1 MYGNLGVDQVYLLI
15 DDKKIN
21 SLWLANFAYNLPIL
35 GDTGLEFTQQLAQQ
49 YQLNHHTP
57 EFLSQYWNYQALIQ
71 HGEIE
76 QFYQQPVD
84 NIIKQFVRDTKDLH
98 TARRAQAQEKSLY
111 TPLVF
116 RVEPDVTQKIFY
128 YRLHPNVELKQYLI
142 EKTLP

>member
-1 MYGNLGVDQVYLLI
+1 MYRNLGVDQVYLLI
-15 DDKKIN
+15 NDSKIN
-21 SLWLANFAYNLPIL
+21 SLWLANFAGRLPIL
-35 GDTGLEFTQQLAQQ
+35 GDCGLEFTHELAQQ
-49 YQLNHHTP
+49 YQLSHHDS

-71 HGEIE
+71 DGKIE

-98 TARRAQAQEKSLY
+98 TARRVQAQEKSLY

-116 RVEPDVTQKIFY
+116 RVESDVTQKIFY